1 MTPICD
7 LIRTYAAHAP
17 QPMRGG
23 FPISSVNNASHCNS
37 FIILRSWL
45 KYALYSLA
53 RGGSRVLEE
62 LGGGGRGEGDLSA
75 GEVEKDKPVANIAA
89 YGVIIISGIFLVLLP
104 VAANNNSATSVLRLQ
119 KAISVV
125 NMRAEQR
132 LQKQSRNVINSP
144 SRIWE
149 GMNIVWNKRGE
160 KKKYERRVRA
170 G

>member
-7 LIRTYAAHAP
+7 LIRTYVAHAP
-17 QPMRGG
+17 QPVRGC
-23 FPISSVNNASHCNS
+23 FDVSSVNNASHCNS
-37 FIILRSWL
+37 FIILCSWL
-45 KYALYSLA
+45 KYALYGLA
-53 RGGSRVLEE
+53 RGGSRVLE
-62 LGGGGRGEGDLSA
+62 GGGDLSA

-132 LQKQSRNVINSP
+132 LQKQSRNVIKSP

-149 GMNIVWNKRGE
+149 GMNIVWNKRGG
-160 KKKYERRVRA
+160 KKKYERRVCT